1 MLGVLVLGA
10 LVVGVVVYVAWP
22 LVRPASAADRLDPL
36 SEAQRRRLALREE
49 RDLALAALKELE
61 VDLRI
66 TSVIRTMPSSL
77 PSTAAAPPRRC
88 EPSMTRFV
96 PQSSGRLPPD
106 GRRCCH
112 GARGPDLMEQAA
124 LLTVVGL
131 C

>member
-61 VDLRI
+61 VDHATHHIGDQDYAELVAEYRGRAAEAM
-66 TSVIRTMPSSL
+66 RTL
-77 PSTAAAPPRRC
+77 DD
-88 EPSMTRFV
+88 E
-96 PQSSGRLPPD
+96 
-106 GRRCCH
+106 
-112 GARGPDLMEQAA
+112 ARATE
-124 LLTVVGL
+124 
-131 C
+131 